1 MREWGKN
8 VRKQPQRKIS
18 LNGLKVWR
26 LQNVIISL
34 IFLLVII
41 GVFIVGYFFQW
52 PYWISAIL
60 VGLWILQVIFGIWLI
75 PKIRHRIW
83 RYEVFEHEIEIQHGL
98 IRVTRVIVPMV
109 RVQHVDTSQGPLLR
123 RYRLASIQISTAAT
137 VHDIPALE
145 LEEADE
151 LRDYISRLAR
161 VTEDDV

>member
-1 MREWGKN
+1 M
-8 VRKQPQRKIS
+8 RKQPQRQIS

-26 LQNVIISL
+26 LQNGIISL
-34 IFLLVII
+34 IFLFII
-41 GVFIVGYFFQW
+41 FGVFVASYYFQW
-52 PYWISAIL
+52 PYWIGAIL
-60 VGLWILQVIFGIWLI
+60 IGLWILQVIFGIWLI
-75 PKIRHRIW
+75 PKIRHHIW
-83 RYEVFEHEIEIQHGL
+83 RYEVFENEIEIQHGL

-123 RYRLASIQISTAAT
+123 RYRLASVQISTAAT

>member
-1 MREWGKN
+1 M
-8 VRKQPQRKIS
+8 RKQPQRQIS

-26 LQNVIISL
+26 LQNGIISL
-34 IFLLVII
+34 IFLFIII
-41 GVFIVGYFFQW
+41 GVFVASYYFQW
-52 PYWISAIL
+52 PYWIGAIL
-60 VGLWILQVIFGIWLI
+60 IGLWILQVIFGIWLI
-75 PKIRHRIW
+75 PKIRHHIW
-83 RYEVFEHEIEIQHGL
+83 RYEVFENEIEIQHGL

-123 RYRLASIQISTAAT
+123 RYRLASVQISTAAT

-161 VTEDDV
+161 VTEDEV

>member
-1 MREWGKN
+1 M
-8 VRKQPQRKIS
+8 RKQPQRQIS

-26 LQNVIISL
+26 LQNGIISL
-34 IFLLVII
+34 IFLFIII
-41 GVFIVGYFFQW
+41 GIFVASYYFQW
-52 PYWISAIL
+52 PYWIGAIL
-60 VGLWILQVIFGIWLI
+60 IGLWILQVIFGIWLI
-75 PKIRHRIW
+75 PKIRHHIW
-83 RYEVFEHEIEIQHGL
+83 RYEVFENEIEIQHGL

-123 RYRLASIQISTAAT
+123 RYRLASVQISTAAT

>member
-1 MREWGKN
+1 M
-8 VRKQPQRKIS
+8 RKQPQRQIS

-26 LQNVIISL
+26 LQNGIISL
-34 IFLLVII
+34 IFLLIIMGVVIASY
-41 GVFIVGYFFQW
+41 YFKW
-52 PYWISAIL
+52 PYWIGAIL
-60 VGLWILQVIFGIWLI
+60 AGLWILQVIFGIWLI
-75 PKIRHRIW
+75 PKIRHHIW
-83 RYEVFEHEIEIQHGL
+83 RYEVFENEIEIQHGL

-123 RYRLASIQISTAAT
+123 RYRLASVQISTAAT

>member
-1 MREWGKN
+1 M
-8 VRKQPQRKIS
+8 RKQPQRQIS

-26 LQNVIISL
+26 LQNGIISL
-34 IFLLVII
+34 IFLFIII
-41 GVFIVGYFFQW
+41 GVFVASYYFQW
-52 PYWISAIL
+52 PYWIGAIL
-60 VGLWILQVIFGIWLI
+60 IGLWILQVIFGIWLI
-75 PKIRHRIW
+75 PKIRHHIW
-83 RYEVFEHEIEIQHGL
+83 RYEVFENEIEIQHGL

-123 RYRLASIQISTAAT
+123 RYRLASVQISTAAT

-161 VTEDDV
+161 MTEDDV

>member
-1 MREWGKN
+1 M
-8 VRKQPQRKIS
+8 RKQPQRQIN

-26 LQNVIISL
+26 LQNGIISL
-34 IFLLVII
+34 IFLFIII
-41 GVFIVGYFFQW
+41 GVFVASYYFQW
-52 PYWISAIL
+52 PYWIGAIL
-60 VGLWILQVIFGIWLI
+60 IGLWILQVIFGIWLI
-75 PKIRHRIW
+75 PKIRHHIW
-83 RYEVFEHEIEIQHGL
+83 RYEVFENEIEIQHGL

-123 RYRLASIQISTAAT
+123 RYRLASVQISTAAT

>member
-1 MREWGKN
+1 M
-8 VRKQPQRKIS
+8 RKQPQRQIS

-26 LQNVIISL
+26 LQNGIISL
-34 IFLLVII
+34 IFLLIII
-41 GVFIVGYFFQW
+41 GVFVTSYYLQW
-52 PYWISAIL
+52 PYWIGAIL
-60 VGLWILQVIFGIWLI
+60 SGLWVLQVIFGIWLI
-75 PKIRHRIW
+75 PKIRHHIW
-83 RYEVFEHEIEIQHGL
+83 RYEVFENEIEIQHGL

-123 RYRLASIQISTAAT
+123 RYRLASVQISTAAT

>member
-1 MREWGKN
+1 MRKE
-8 VRKQPQRKIS
+8 PQRQIS

-26 LQNVIISL
+26 LQNGIISL
-34 IFLLVII
+34 IFLLIII
-41 GVFIVGYFFQW
+41 GVFVASYYFQW
-52 PYWISAIL
+52 PYWIGAIL
-60 VGLWILQVIFGIWLI
+60 SGLWVLQVIFGIWLI
-75 PKIRHRIW
+75 PKIRHHIW
-83 RYEVFEHEIEIQHGL
+83 RYEVFENEIEIQHGL

-123 RYRLASIQISTAAT
+123 RYRLASVQISTAAT

>member
-1 MREWGKN
+1 M
-8 VRKQPQRKIS
+8 RKQPQRQIS

-26 LQNVIISL
+26 LQNGIISL
-34 IFLLVII
+34 IFLFIII
-41 GVFIVGYFFQW
+41 GVLVASYYFQW
-52 PYWISAIL
+52 PYWIGAIL
-60 VGLWILQVIFGIWLI
+60 IGLWILQVIFGIWLI
-75 PKIRHRIW
+75 PKIRHHIW
-83 RYEVFEHEIEIQHGL
+83 RYEVFENEIEIQHGL

-123 RYRLASIQISTAAT
+123 RYRLASVQISTVAT

>member
-1 MREWGKN
+1 M
-8 VRKQPQRKIS
+8 RKQPQRQIS

-26 LQNVIISL
+26 LQNGIISL
-34 IFLLVII
+34 IFLFIII
-41 GVFIVGYFFQW
+41 GVFVASYYFQW
-52 PYWISAIL
+52 PYWIGAIL
-60 VGLWILQVIFGIWLI
+60 IGLWILQVIFGIWLI
-75 PKIRHRIW
+75 PKIRHHIW
-83 RYEVFEHEIEIQHGL
+83 RYEVFENEIEIQHGL

-123 RYRLASIQISTAAT
+123 RYRLASVQISTAAT

>member
-1 MREWGKN
+1 M
-8 VRKQPQRKIS
+8 RKQPQRQIS

-26 LQNVIISL
+26 LQNGIISL
-34 IFLLVII
+34 IFLLIII
-41 GVFIVGYFFQW
+41 GVFIASYYFQW
-52 PYWISAIL
+52 PYWIGAIL
-60 VGLWILQVIFGIWLI
+60 VGLWILQIIFGIWLI
-75 PKIRHRIW
+75 PKIRHHIW
-83 RYEVFEHEIEIQHGL
+83 RYEVFENEIEIQHGL

-123 RYRLASIQISTAAT
+123 RYRLASVQISTAAT

>member
-1 MREWGKN
+1 M
-8 VRKQPQRKIS
+8 RKQPQRQIS

-26 LQNVIISL
+26 LQNGIISL
-34 IFLLVII
+34 IFLFIII
-41 GVFIVGYFFQW
+41 GVFVASYYFQW
-52 PYWISAIL
+52 PYWIGAIL
-60 VGLWILQVIFGIWLI
+60 IGLWILQVIFGIWLI
-75 PKIRHRIW
+75 PKIRHHIW
-83 RYEVFEHEIEIQHGL
+83 RYEVFENEIEIQHGL

-123 RYRLASIQISTAAT
+123 RYRLASVQISTVMT

>member
-1 MREWGKN
+1 M
-8 VRKQPQRKIS
+8 RKQPQRQIS

-26 LQNVIISL
+26 LQNGIISL
-34 IFLLVII
+34 IFLFIII
-41 GVFIVGYFFQW
+41 GVFVASYYFQW
-52 PYWISAIL
+52 PYWIGAIL
-60 VGLWILQVIFGIWLI
+60 IGLWILQVIFGIWLI
-75 PKIRHRIW
+75 PKIRHYIW
-83 RYEVFEHEIEIQHGL
+83 RYEVFENEIEIQHGL

-123 RYRLASIQISTAAT
+123 RYRLASVQISTAAT

>member
-1 MREWGKN
+1 M
-8 VRKQPQRKIS
+8 RKQPQRQIS

-26 LQNVIISL
+26 LQNGIISL
-34 IFLLVII
+34 IFLLIII
-41 GVFIVGYFFQW
+41 GVFIASYYFQW
-52 PYWISAIL
+52 PYWIGTIL
-60 VGLWILQVIFGIWLI
+60 SGLWVLQVIFGIWLI
-75 PKIRHRIW
+75 PKIRHHIW
-83 RYEVFEHEIEIQHGL
+83 RYEVFENEIEIQHGL

-123 RYRLASIQISTAAT
+123 RYRLASVQISTAAT

>member
-1 MREWGKN
+1 M
-8 VRKQPQRKIS
+8 RKQPQRQIS

-26 LQNVIISL
+26 LQNGIISL
-34 IFLLVII
+34 IFLLIII
-41 GVFIVGYFFQW
+41 GVFVTSYYLQW
-52 PYWISAIL
+52 PYWIGAIL
-60 VGLWILQVIFGIWLI
+60 SGLWVLQVIFGIWLI
-75 PKIRHRIW
+75 PKIRHHIW
-83 RYEVFEHEIEIQHGL
+83 RYEVFENEIEIQHGL
-98 IRVTRVIVPMV
+98 FRVTRVIVPMV

-123 RYRLASIQISTAAT
+123 RYRLASVQISTAAT

>member
-1 MREWGKN
+1 M
-8 VRKQPQRKIS
+8 RKQPQRQIS

-26 LQNVIISL
+26 LQNGIISL
-34 IFLLVII
+34 IFLLIII
-41 GVFIVGYFFQW
+41 GVFVASYYLHW
-52 PYWISAIL
+52 PYWIGAIL
-60 VGLWILQVIFGIWLI
+60 AGLWVLQVVFGIWLI

-83 RYEVFEHEIEIQHGL
+83 RYEVFENEIEIQHGL

-123 RYRLASIQISTAAT
+123 RYRLASVQISTAAT

>member
-1 MREWGKN
+1 MASSKWNYLIDFLTHHHWGICC
-8 VRKQPQRKIS
+8 Q
-18 LNGLKVWR
+18 
-26 LQNVIISL
+26 
-34 IFLLVII
+34 LL
-41 GVFIVGYFFQW
+41 F
-52 PYWISAIL
+52 SMAIL
-60 VGLWILQVIFGIWLI
+60 DWSDSFWFMGLTGHFGIWLI
-75 PKIRHRIW
+75 PKIRHHIW
-83 RYEVFEHEIEIQHGL
+83 RYEVFENEIEIQHGL

-123 RYRLASIQISTAAT
+123 HYRLASVQISTAAT

>member
-1 MREWGKN
+1 M
-8 VRKQPQRKIS
+8 RKQPQRQIS

-26 LQNVIISL
+26 LQNGIISL
-34 IFLLVII
+34 IFLFIII
-41 GVFIVGYFFQW
+41 GVFVASYYFQW
-52 PYWISAIL
+52 PYWIGAIL
-60 VGLWILQVIFGIWLI
+60 FGLWILQVIFGIWLI
-75 PKIRHRIW
+75 PKIRHHIW
-83 RYEVFEHEIEIQHGL
+83 RYEVFENEIEIQHGL

-123 RYRLASIQISTAAT
+123 RYRLASVQISTAAT

>member
-1 MREWGKN
+1 MGKN
-8 VRKQPQRKIS
+8 VRKQPQRQIS

-26 LQNVIISL
+26 LQNGIISL
-34 IFLLVII
+34 IFLFIII
-41 GVFIVGYFFQW
+41 GVFVASYYFQW
-52 PYWISAIL
+52 PYWIGAIL
-60 VGLWILQVIFGIWLI
+60 IGLWILQVIFGIWLI
-75 PKIRHRIW
+75 PKIRHHIW
-83 RYEVFEHEIEIQHGL
+83 RYEVFENEIEIQHGL

-123 RYRLASIQISTAAT
+123 RYRLASVQISTAAT

>member
-1 MREWGKN
+1 M
-8 VRKQPQRKIS
+8 RKQPQRQIS

-26 LQNVIISL
+26 LQNGIISL
-34 IFLLVII
+34 IFLLIII
-41 GVFIVGYFFQW
+41 GVFIASYYFQW
-52 PYWISAIL
+52 PYWIGAIL
-60 VGLWILQVIFGIWLI
+60 SGLWVLQVIFGIWLI
-75 PKIRHRIW
+75 PKIRHHIW
-83 RYEVFEHEIEIQHGL
+83 RYEVFENEIEIQHGL

-123 RYRLASIQISTAAT
+123 RYRLASVQISTAAT

>member
-1 MREWGKN
+1 M
-8 VRKQPQRKIS
+8 RKQPQRQIS

-26 LQNVIISL
+26 LQNGIISL
-34 IFLLVII
+34 IFLLIII
-41 GVFIVGYFFQW
+41 GVFVASYYFQW
-52 PYWISAIL
+52 PYWIGAIL
-60 VGLWILQVIFGIWLI
+60 SGLWILQVIFGIWLI
-75 PKIRHRIW
+75 PKIRHHIW
-83 RYEVFEHEIEIQHGL
+83 RYEVFENEIEIQHGL

-123 RYRLASIQISTAAT
+123 RYRLASVQISTAAT

>member
-1 MREWGKN
+1 M
-8 VRKQPQRKIS
+8 RKQPQRQIS

-26 LQNVIISL
+26 LQNGIISL
-34 IFLLVII
+34 IFLFIII
-41 GVFIVGYFFQW
+41 GVLVASYYFQW
-52 PYWISAIL
+52 PYWIGAIL
-60 VGLWILQVIFGIWLI
+60 IGLWILQVIFGIWLI
-75 PKIRHRIW
+75 PKIRHHIW
-83 RYEVFEHEIEIQHGL
+83 RYEVFENEIEIQHGL

-123 RYRLASIQISTAAT
+123 RYRLASVQISTAAT

>member
-1 MREWGKN
+1 M
-8 VRKQPQRKIS
+8 RKQPQRQIS

-26 LQNVIISL
+26 LQNGIISL
-34 IFLLVII
+34 IFLLIII
-41 GVFIVGYFFQW
+41 GVFVASYYLQW
-52 PYWISAIL
+52 PYWIGTIL
-60 VGLWILQVIFGIWLI
+60 SGLWVFQVIFGIWLI
-75 PKIRHRIW
+75 PKIRHHIW
-83 RYEVFEHEIEIQHGL
+83 RYEVFENEIEIQHGL
-98 IRVTRVIVPMV
+98 FRVTRVIVPMV

-123 RYRLASIQISTAAT
+123 RYRLASVQISTAAT

>member
-1 MREWGKN
+1 M
-8 VRKQPQRKIS
+8 RKQPQRQIS

-26 LQNVIISL
+26 LQNGIISL
-34 IFLLVII
+34 IFLLIII
-41 GVFIVGYFFQW
+41 GVFVASYYFQW
-52 PYWISAIL
+52 PYWIGAIFA
-60 VGLWILQVIFGIWLI
+60 GLWVLQVIFGIWLI

-83 RYEVFEHEIEIQHGL
+83 RYEVFENEIEIQHGL

-123 RYRLASIQISTAAT
+123 RYRLASVQISTAAT

>member
-1 MREWGKN
+1 M
-8 VRKQPQRKIS
+8 RKQPQRQIS

-26 LQNVIISL
+26 LQNGIISL
-34 IFLLVII
+34 IFLLIII
-41 GVFIVGYFFQW
+41 GVFIASYYFQW
-52 PYWISAIL
+52 PYWIGAIL
-60 VGLWILQVIFGIWLI
+60 VGLWILQIIFGIWLI
-75 PKIRHRIW
+75 PKIRHHIW
-83 RYEVFEHEIEIQHGL
+83 RYEVFENEIEIQHGL
-98 IRVTRVIVPMV
+98 ISVTRVIVPMV

-123 RYRLASIQISTAAT
+123 RYRLASVQISTAAT

>member
-1 MREWGKN
+1 M
-8 VRKQPQRKIS
+8 RKQPQRQIS

-26 LQNVIISL
+26 LQNGIISL
-34 IFLLVII
+34 IFLFIII
-41 GVFIVGYFFQW
+41 GVFVASYYFQW
-52 PYWISAIL
+52 PYWIGAIL
-60 VGLWILQVIFGIWLI
+60 IGLWILQVIFGIWLI
-75 PKIRHRIW
+75 PKIRHHIW
-83 RYEVFEHEIEIQHGL
+83 RYEVFENEIEIQHGL

-123 RYRLASIQISTAAT
+123 HYRLASVQISTAAT

>member
-1 MREWGKN
+1 M
-8 VRKQPQRKIS
+8 RKQPQRQIS

-26 LQNVIISL
+26 LQNGIISL
-34 IFLLVII
+34 IFLLIII
-41 GVFIVGYFFQW
+41 GVFVASYYFQW
-52 PYWISAIL
+52 PYWIGAIL
-60 VGLWILQVIFGIWLI
+60 SGLWVLQVIFGIWLI
-75 PKIRHRIW
+75 PKIRHHIW
-83 RYEVFEHEIEIQHGL
+83 RYEVFENEIEIQHGL

-123 RYRLASIQISTAAT
+123 RYRLASVQISTAAT

-161 VTEDDV
+161 MTEDDV